1 MIFILMVDRIKCCLN
16 PYLQILTV
24 APALHSL
31 IVRDRK
37 CVASTLKFLS
47 HGCAHLRK
55 LILNYC
61 NLGKDGTGLLTNIV
75 TSYPDLECLSLKGCH
90 KVTSAGYGVI
100 ARLKKLSELNL
111 SHTKV
116 HYVYVNVLQTHMC
129 IWKRMKEK
137 TPINT
142 FNVFMQEGNSLQFYI
157 LLQNINFSP
166 QKNIC
171 FMHLTVSVEVI
182 NFS

>member
-1 MIFILMVDRIKCCLN
+1 M
-16 PYLQILTV
+16 

-31 IVRDRK
+31 IVHDRK
-37 CVASTLKFLS
+37 CIASTLKFLS
-47 HGCAHLRK
+47 HGCAYLRK

-100 ARLKKLSELNL
+100 ARLKQLSELNL

-116 HYVYVNVLQTHMC
+116 HYLYVNVLQTLVC
-129 IWKRMKEK
+129 ICKHMKEN
-137 TPINT
+137 TPINS
-142 FNVFMQEGNSLQFYI
+142 FNVFMQEGNLLQFYI
-157 LLQNINFSP
+157 MLHNINFSP
-166 QKNIC
+166 TKDIC
-171 FMHLTVSVEVI
+171 FMHLSVSVEVI
-182 NFS
+182 HFS